1 MTQIGTLPD
10 DCEEL
15 APTVVPASTAK
26 ASMSGSYATPLMG
39 EVSITTRTW
48 GVGDEPLEAVASAA
62 RHDPKVLGDGV
73 PHGLYGLFGGSD
85 ETEVIGT
92 PC

>member
-1 MTQIGTLPD
+1 M
-10 DCEEL
+10 
-15 APTVVPASTAK
+15 
-26 ASMSGSYATPLMG
+26 
-39 EVSITTRTW
+39 

-73 PHGLYGLFGGSD
+73 LHGLYGLFGGSD